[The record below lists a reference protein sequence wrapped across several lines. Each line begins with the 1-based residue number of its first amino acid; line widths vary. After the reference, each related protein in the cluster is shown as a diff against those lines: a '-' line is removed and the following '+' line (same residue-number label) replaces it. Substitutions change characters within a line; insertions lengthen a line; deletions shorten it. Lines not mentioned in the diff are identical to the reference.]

1 MMQEM
6 ILKTLI
12 LQNFKGIE
20 NLTIDF
26 KNDTKILGANGS
38 GKTTIFDAYSW
49 LLWDKDSNSRKDF
62 DIKPFT
68 ENGETK
74 HGLESIVT
82 GHFELDGQPLKLSK
96 TYKEIWTK
104 KRGNVDA
111 VFSGNTTDY
120 FINDVP
126 VKKSEYNQRI
136 ETFINEKEFNL
147 LCNPLYFSEI
157 LDKKERRAV
166 LLSLIKDVDNSE
178 IFSIN
183 KDLKELEL
191 DNYTIEE
198 IKAMAKA
205 SAKKTNEELNSL
217 PIRIDELEKSKN
229 TFDFTE
235 LEKEKT
241 ELEKQ
246 IANIDKVIAKSSEST
261 NVIVEKN
268 NIIQNK
274 LDEMQKIKLK
284 IDEINEDRQLQA
296 TREYNQ
302 KYSDFL
308 ADKDNLKCTISSKEK
323 SLTIIE
329 NSIEITQRNIN
340 NITNLLK
347 EFREKWTTENKKQFD
362 GNLICPTCK
371 KEFDEDKKDEIL
383 SDFNKHKAE
392 TLTKI
397 QNQANEL
404 KKDLSDE
411 EQDLL
416 TLNADRKV
424 ILEEIEKLQNDFDN
438 FGEFTEEKSETE
450 KEDYPI
456 EYYTLQKEI
465 EIIKQDLQVISN
477 NDNTVILEQKQQL
490 QSNLNV
496 VVSKLALKD
505 NNKMIDEKIK
515 NYLVQEKELAKIFEE
530 QQRKIFLADEYTRIY
545 TSLVQDK
552 INDLFK
558 TVNFRLFETQ
568 VNGEIKE
575 TCEVTVNGVPYPSV
589 NNAGKINAGLDV
601 INSLSEHFEKRVPIF
616 VDNAESITD
625 ILEVKSQI
633 VKLYVAKNLNL
644 QIL

>member
-1 MMQEM
+1 MQEM
-6 ILKTLI
+6 ILKTLV

-20 NLTIDF
+20 NLSIDF
-26 KNDTKILGANGS
+26 KNDTQILGANGS
-38 GKTTIFDAYSW
+38 GKTSIFDAYSW

-74 HGLESIVT
+74 HGLESIVI

-126 VKKSEYNQRI
+126 VKKSEYTQRI
-136 ETFINEKEFNL
+136 ETFISEKEFNL

-183 KDLKELEL
+183 KDLKELDLE
-191 DNYTIEE
+191 NYTIEE

-261 NVIVEKN
+261 NVIVQKN

-308 ADKDNLKCTISSKEK
+308 VNKDKLKR
-323 SLTIIE
+323 TIIDKQTSLIKIE
-329 NSIEITQRNIN
+329 DLIKTTEANIDNGNS
-340 NITNLLK
+340 LLK
-347 EFREKWTTENKKQFD
+347 KLREKWTSENQKQFD
-362 GNLICPTCK
+362 GSLICPTCK
-371 KEFDEDKKDEIL
+371 REFDEDKKDEIL
-383 SDFNKHKAE
+383 ADFNKHKAE
-392 TLTKI
+392 TLTEI
-397 QNQANEL
+397 QNRANNY
-404 KKDLSDE
+404 KKDLSDFE
-411 EQDLL
+411 ESLLDLKL
-416 TLNADRKV
+416 DREKLV
-424 ILEEIEKLQNDFDN
+424 EEIGTLQNLEN
-438 FGEFTEEKSETE
+438 
-450 KEDYPI
+450 
-456 EYYTLQKEI
+456 LQK
-465 EIIKQDLQVISN
+465 
-477 NDNTVILEQKQQL
+477 
-490 QSNLNV
+490 
-496 VVSKLALKD
+496 
-505 NNKMIDEKIK
+505 K
-515 NYLVQEKELAKIFEE
+515 NQ
-530 QQRKIFLADEYTRIY
+530 
-545 TSLVQDK
+545 
-552 INDLFK
+552 
-558 TVNFRLFETQ
+558 
-568 VNGEIKE
+568 
-575 TCEVTVNGVPYPSV
+575 
-589 NNAGKINAGLDV
+589 
-601 INSLSEHFEKRVPIF
+601 
-616 VDNAESITD
+616 
-625 ILEVKSQI
+625 
-633 VKLYVAKNLNL
+633 
-644 QIL
+644 

>member
-1 MMQEM
+1 MQEM
-6 ILKTLI
+6 ILKTLQ

-26 KNDTKILGANGS
+26 KNEMIIEGANGS

-62 DIKPFT
+62 DIKPFA

-104 KRGNVDA
+104 KRGNVDT

-183 KDLKELEL
+183 KDLKELDLE
-191 DNYTIEE
+191 NYTIEE
-198 IKAMAKA
+198 IKAMAKS

-261 NVIVEKN
+261 NVIVQKN

-308 ADKDNLKCTISSKEK
+308 ANKDKLKQTI
-323 SLTIIE
+323 T
-329 NSIEITQRNIN
+329 
-340 NITNLLK
+340 LK
-347 EFREKWTTENKKQFD
+347 EMLLNQLKETIKETTSNILDLKYKLQDFRNEWTTENQKQFD
-362 GNLICPTCK
+362 GSLICPTCK
-371 KEFDEDKKDEIL
+371 REFDEDKKDEIL

-397 QNQANEL
+397 QNEANEL
-404 KKDLSDE
+404 KEKIENTEEHLQKIKSDAKTNTE
-411 EQDLL
+411 E
-416 TLNADRKV
+416 
-424 ILEEIEKLQNDFDN
+424 LEALQNVYND
-438 FGEFTEEKSETE
+438 FGEYTEEKPVIE

-456 EYYTLQKEI
+456 EYYTLEKEI
-465 EIIKQDLQVISN
+465 EIIKQDLQAISS

-505 NNKMIDEKIK
+505 NNKMIDEKIN

-575 TCEVTVNGVPYPSV
+575 TCEVTVNGVSYPSV

-633 VKLYVAKNLNL
+633 VKLYVVKNLNL

>member
-1 MMQEM
+1 MQEM
-6 ILKTLI
+6 ILKTLV

-26 KNDTKILGANGS
+26 KNDTQILGANGS
-38 GKTTIFDAYSW
+38 GKTSIFDAYSW

-74 HGLESIVT
+74 HGLESTVT

-136 ETFINEKEFNL
+136 ETFISEKEFNL

-191 DNYTIEE
+191 NNYTIEE
-198 IKAMAKA
+198 IKAMAKS

-229 TFDFTE
+229 DFDFKDLEEQKAETE
-235 LEKEKT
+235 KA
-241 ELEKQ
+241 
-246 IANIDKVIAKSSEST
+246 IADIDKAIAKSSEST
-261 NVIVEKN
+261 NVIVQKN

-308 ADKDNLKCTISSKEK
+308 ANKDKLKQTI
-323 SLTIIE
+323 T
-329 NSIEITQRNIN
+329 
-340 NITNLLK
+340 LK
-347 EFREKWTTENKKQFD
+347 EMLLNKLKETIKETTSNILDLKYKLQDFRNEWTTENQKQFD
-362 GNLICPTCK
+362 GSLICPTCQREFEESK
-371 KEFDEDKKDEIL
+371 KNEIIA
-383 SDFNKHKAE
+383 DFNKQKSE
-392 TLTKI
+392 VLTRIEK
-397 QNQANEL
+397 QANET
-404 KKDLSDE
+404 KE
-411 EQDLL
+411 
-416 TLNADRKV
+416 A
-424 ILEEIEKLQNDFDN
+424 I
-438 FGEFTEEKSETE
+438 EKSEKDLIELQNKKEEVNNTILE
-450 KEDYPI
+450 IEFEYKNLGEFEEQRPIITKEDYPQ
-456 EYYTLQKEI
+456 EYYTMEKEI
-465 EIIKQDLQVISN
+465 EIIKQDLQAISS

-505 NNKMIDEKIK
+505 NNKMIDEKIN

>member
-1 MMQEM
+1 MQEM
-6 ILKTLI
+6 ILKTLV

-26 KNDTKILGANGS
+26 KNDTQILGANGS

-74 HGLESIVT
+74 HGLESTVT

-136 ETFINEKEFNL
+136 ESFISEKEFNL

-183 KDLKELEL
+183 KDLKELDLE
-191 DNYTIEE
+191 NYTIEE

-205 SAKKTNEELNSL
+205 SAKKTNQEIESL

-229 TFDFTE
+229 DFDF
-235 LEKEKT
+235 KD
-241 ELEKQ
+241 LEKQ
-246 IANIDKVIAKSSEST
+246 KAETEKAIADIDKAIAKSSEST
-261 NVIVEKN
+261 NVIAEKN
-268 NIIQNK
+268 SIIQSK
-274 LDEMQKIKLK
+274 FEEMQKIKLK
-284 IDEINEDRQLQA
+284 IDEINQDKQLQA

-308 ADKDNLKCTISSKEK
+308 ANKDNLKCAISNKEK
-323 SLTIIE
+323 NLTAVE
-329 NSIEITQRNIN
+329 NSIEVTHRNIN

-347 EFREKWTTENKKQFD
+347 EFRQKWTTENQKQFD
-362 GNLICPTCK
+362 GSLICPTCK

-397 QNQANEL
+397 QNEANEL

-416 TLNADRKV
+416 TLNADRKI
-424 ILEEIEKLQNDFDN
+424 ILEEMLKLQNDLDN
-438 FGEFTEEKSETE
+438 FGEFTEEKLVIK

-465 EIIKQDLQVISN
+465 EIIKQELQAISS
-477 NDNTVILEQKQQL
+477 NDNSVILQQKQHL
-490 QSNLNV
+490 QNSLNEII
-496 VVSKLALKD
+496 SKLALKD
-505 NNKMIDEKIK
+505 NNKMIDEKIN
-515 NYLVQEKELAKIFEE
+515 NYLAQEKELAKIFEE
-530 QQRKIFLADEYTRIY
+530 QQRKIFLTDEYTRIY

-558 TVNFRLFETQ
+558 TVDFRLFETQ

-575 TCEVTVNGVPYPSV
+575 TCEVTVGGVPYPSV

-601 INSLSEHFEKRVPIF
+601 INSLSKHFEKRVPIF

-633 VKLYVAKNLNL
+633 VKLYVTKNENL
-644 QIL
+644 KIL

>member
-1 MMQEM
+1 MQEM
-6 ILKTLI
+6 ILKTLV

-20 NLTIDF
+20 NLTIEF
-26 KNDTKILGANGS
+26 KNDTQILGANGS

-62 DIKPFT
+62 DIKPFH

-74 HGLESIVT
+74 HGLESTVT

-136 ETFINEKEFNL
+136 ESFISEKEFNL

-166 LLSLIKDVDNSE
+166 LLSLIKDVDKDE
-178 IFSIN
+178 ILKIY

-229 TFDFTE
+229 NFDFTE
-235 LEKEKT
+235 LEKEKA

-261 NVIVEKN
+261 KVIAEKN
-268 NIIQNK
+268 SIIQNK

-284 IDEINEDRQLQA
+284 IDEINQDKQLQA

-308 ADKDNLKCTISSKEK
+308 ANKETLKCTISNKEK
-323 SLTIIE
+323 NLTIVE
-329 NSIEITQRNIN
+329 NSIEVTHRNIN
-340 NITNLLK
+340 NITDLLK
-347 EFREKWTTENKKQFD
+347 ELRQKWTTENQKQFD
-362 GNLICPTCK
+362 GSLICPTCK

-397 QNQANEL
+397 QNEANEL

-411 EQDLL
+411 ERDLL

-438 FGEFTEEKSETE
+438 FGEFTEEKPVIE

-456 EYYTLQKEI
+456 EYYTLEKEI
-465 EIIKQDLQVISN
+465 EAIKQELQAISS
-477 NDNTVILEQKQQL
+477 NDNSAILEQKQHL
-490 QSNLNV
+490 QNSLNEII
-496 VVSKLALKD
+496 SKLALKD
-505 NNKMIDEKIK
+505 NNKFIDEKIN
-515 NYLVQEKELAKIFEE
+515 NYLAQEKELAKIFEE
-530 QQRKIFLADEYTRIY
+530 QQRKLYLCDEYIRIY
-545 TSLVQDK
+545 TSLVQNK

-558 TVNFRLFETQ
+558 TVDFRLFETQ

-575 TCEVTVNGVPYPSV
+575 TCEVTFNGVPYPSV

-633 VKLYVAKNLNL
+633 VKLYVTKNQDLK
-644 QIL
+644 IL

>member
-1 MMQEM
+1 MQEM
-6 ILKTLI
+6 ILKTLV

-20 NLTIDF
+20 NLSIDF
-26 KNDTKILGANGS
+26 KNDTQILGANGS

-62 DIKPFT
+62 DIKPFAK
-68 ENGETK
+68 NGETK
-74 HGLESIVT
+74 HGLESVVT
-82 GHFELDGQPLKLSK
+82 GHFEINGQPIKLSK

-104 KRGNVDA
+104 KRGNTEP

-183 KDLKELEL
+183 KDLKELDLE
-191 DNYTIEE
+191 NYTIEE

-205 SAKKTNEELNSL
+205 SAKKTNQEIESL

-229 TFDFTE
+229 NFDFTE
-235 LEKEKT
+235 LEKEKA

-261 NVIVEKN
+261 NVITEKN
-268 NIIQNK
+268 SIIQNK
-274 LDEMQKIKLK
+274 LEEMRKIKADTDDK
-284 IDEINEDRQLQA
+284 NEDIQRQA
-296 TREYNQ
+296 DKEYN
-302 KYSDFL
+302 KKSSDFE
-308 ADKDNLKCTISSKEK
+308 DKKDDLKRTLRKEEDKLFDLKDKIKSNEK
-323 SLTIIE
+323 SIE
-329 NSIEITQRNIN
+329 NKKE
-340 NITNLLK
+340 LLLQLRK
-347 EFREKWTTENKKQFD
+347 DWIAENAKQFD
-362 GNLICPTCK
+362 GSLICPTCK
-371 KEFDEDKKDEIL
+371 REFEESKKNEIIA
-383 SDFNKHKAE
+383 DFNKQKSE
-392 TLTKI
+392 VLTRIEK
-397 QNQANEL
+397 QANET
-404 KKDLSDE
+404 KE
-411 EQDLL
+411 
-416 TLNADRKV
+416 A
-424 ILEEIEKLQNDFDN
+424 I
-438 FGEFTEEKSETE
+438 EKSEKDLIELQNKKEEVNNTILE
-450 KEDYPI
+450 IELEYKNLGDFNEERPIITKEDYPQ

-465 EIIKQDLQVISN
+465 EIIKQELQAISS

-505 NNKMIDEKIK
+505 NNKFIDEKIK
-515 NYLVQEKELAKIFEE
+515 NYLAQEKELAKIFEE

-575 TCEVTVNGVPYPSV
+575 TCEVTVDGVPYPSV

-633 VKLYVAKNLNL
+633 VKMYVVKNQNL
-644 QIL
+644 KIS

>member
-1 MMQEM
+1 MQEM
-6 ILKTLI
+6 ILKTLQ

-26 KNDTKILGANGS
+26 KNDTQILGANGS

-62 DIKPFT
+62 DIKPFA

-74 HGLESIVT
+74 HGLESTVT

-136 ETFINEKEFNL
+136 ETFISEKEFNL

-166 LLSLIKDVDNSE
+166 LLSLINDVKKEDV
-178 IFSIN
+178 IAIY
-183 KDLKELEL
+183 KDLKELDL
-191 DNYTIEE
+191 NNYTIEE

-205 SAKKTNEELNSL
+205 SAKKTNQEIESL

-235 LEKEKT
+235 LEKEKA

-261 NVIVEKN
+261 KVIAEKN
-268 NIIQNK
+268 SIIQSK
-274 LDEMQKIKLK
+274 FDEMQKIKLK
-284 IDEINEDRQLQA
+284 IDEINQDKQLQA
-296 TREYNQ
+296 TIQYNQ
-302 KYSDFL
+302 KYRDFL
-308 ADKDNLKCTISSKEK
+308 ANKDEIQHTLSLKDLLLAQQKDCITKCTSNILELKEK
-323 SLTIIE
+323 LQDLRNSWTAE
-329 NSIEITQRNIN
+329 NA
-340 NITNLLK
+340 
-347 EFREKWTTENKKQFD
+347 KQFD
-362 GNLICPTCK
+362 GSLICPTCQR
-371 KEFDEDKKDEIL
+371 EFEEDKKDEIIA
-383 SDFNKHKAE
+383 DFNKHKSE

-397 QNQANEL
+397 QNQANEIKEKIKNTEEHLQKL
-404 KKDLSDE
+404 KSDAE
-411 EQDLL
+411 TNQ
-416 TLNADRKV
+416 K
-424 ILEEIEKLQNDFDN
+424 EIEDLQKVFDD
-438 FGEFTEEKSETE
+438 FGEFEEQKPEIA
-450 KEDYPI
+450 KEDYPQ
-456 EYYTLQKEI
+456 EYYTLEKEI
-465 EIIKQDLQVISN
+465 EAIKQELQAISS

-505 NNKMIDEKIK
+505 NNKFIDEKIK
-515 NYLVQEKELAKIFEE
+515 NYLAQEKELAKIFEE
-530 QQRKIFLADEYTRIY
+530 QQRKLYLCDEYIRIY
-545 TSLVQDK
+545 TSLVQNK

-558 TVNFRLFETQ
+558 TVDFRLFETQ

-575 TCEVTVNGVPYPSV
+575 TCEVTVDGVPYPSV

-601 INSLSEHFEKRVPIF
+601 INSLSKHFEKRVPIF

-625 ILEVKSQI
+625 VLSVESQI
-633 VKLYVAKNLNL
+633 VKMYVVKDQQLK
-644 QIL
+644 IS

>member
-1 MMQEM
+1 MQEM
-6 ILKTLI
+6 ILKTLV

-20 NLTIDF
+20 DLTIDF
-26 KNDTKILGANGS
+26 KKETIIEGENGS

-62 DIKPFT
+62 DIKPFH
-68 ENGETK
+68 ENGEIK

-104 KRGNVDA
+104 KRGNTEP

-126 VKKSEYNQRI
+126 VKKSEYTQRI

-166 LLSLIKDVDNSE
+166 LLSLIKDVDNS
-178 IFSIN
+178 IN
-183 KDLKELEL
+183 KDLKELDLE
-191 DNYTIEE
+191 NYTIEE

-229 TFDFTE
+229 NFDFTE
-235 LEKEKT
+235 LEKEKA

-261 NVIVEKN
+261 KVIAEKN
-268 NIIQNK
+268 SIIQSK
-274 LDEMQKIKLK
+274 FDEMQKIKLK
-284 IDEINEDRQLQA
+284 IVEINQDKQLQA
-296 TREYNQ
+296 TIQYNQ
-302 KYSDFL
+302 KYRAFL
-308 ADKDNLKCTISSKEK
+308 ANKDKLKQTITLKEMLLNQLKDSITQCTSNILELKEK
-323 SLTIIE
+323 LPYLRNSWTVE
-329 NSIEITQRNIN
+329 NS
-340 NITNLLK
+340 
-347 EFREKWTTENKKQFD
+347 KQFD
-362 GNLICPTCK
+362 GSLICPTCQR
-371 KEFDEDKKDEIL
+371 EFEEDKKDEIIA
-383 SDFNKHKAE
+383 DFNKHKSE

-404 KKDLSDE
+404 KEKIKNAEEHLQKLKSDAE
-411 EQDLL
+411 TNQ
-416 TLNADRKV
+416 K
-424 ILEEIEKLQNDFDN
+424 EIEDLQKVFDD
-438 FGEFTEEKSETE
+438 FGEFEEQKPEIT
-450 KEDYPI
+450 KEDYPQ
-456 EYYTLQKEI
+456 EYYTLEKEI
-465 EIIKQDLQVISN
+465 EAIKQELQAISS

-505 NNKMIDEKIK
+505 NNKFIDEKIN